1 MESDEIYRALA
12 TVLKRSTD
20 AEERSALSA
29 GLLWDIEQPY
39 LLRRETD
46 GLCSH
51 LDRKTQACDV
61 YQNRPAAC
69 RTYDCRTDQRVWIDF
84 EKRIPAPM
92 PERLQGG

>member
-20 AEERSALSA
+20 AEERSALSS

-61 YQNRPAAC
+61 YQNTVPRLAGRTIAA
-69 RTYDCRTDQRVWIDF
+69 RTSASGSTSVST
-84 EKRIPAPM
+84 P
-92 PERLQGG
+92 